1 MAVLDGNPS
10 EETDEYWIYARRKVG
25 TYPRH
30 TSRGGKWDVFVVN
43 SRVDAVWADIRA
55 AVEDGK
61 LGSEAKVSTALPNPN
76 SNDPNSKVICVY
88 TYDGDDEEDVM
99 RVREALRQLG
109 ITGKIGWKSDDTTR
123 RGLYQVRGDTRISRY
138 WV

>member
-1 MAVLDGNPS
+1 MPLSEDAPSKES
-10 EETDEYWIYARRKVG
+10 EEPWIFAQCKLG
-25 TYPRH
+25 SYPRH
-30 TSRGGKWDVFVVN
+30 TSRGGKWNVFVVS
-43 SRVDAVWADIRA
+43 SRVDVVWADIKA
-55 AVEDGK
+55 ALENGK
-61 LGSEAKVSTALPNPN
+61 LGSQAKVSTACPSSN
-76 SNDPNSKVICVY
+76 SNDPNQSVICVY